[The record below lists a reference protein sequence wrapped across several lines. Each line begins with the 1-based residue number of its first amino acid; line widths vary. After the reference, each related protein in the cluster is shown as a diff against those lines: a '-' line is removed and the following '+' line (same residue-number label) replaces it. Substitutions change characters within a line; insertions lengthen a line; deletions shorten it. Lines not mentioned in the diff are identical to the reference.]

1 MNSQI
6 TLSVRGVLIALVA
19 LLALVSAYLLGGH
32 GGTASPASAAEPT
45 SSAAV
50 DHPGRIQMLGVGK
63 ATAVPDQLSFN
74 LSVSDKEVALDDA
87 LAGSS
92 STLKRVLAALT
103 RYGVR
108 SQDVQTT
115 GLQMFPVYEYHSYA
129 PPTLTGYKVT
139 QRALVKVRDLS
150 QGGKAIAAAVSAGGN
165 RVRATGIR
173 LGLSDPDAVV
183 ARARDA
189 AVEAAQA
196 KARQYAEATGET
208 LGRVVTVREMSTP
221 TRTPQAELFQ
231 LQRGTYDAAMLA
243 GALPIRAGKD
253 DLSVRVQ
260 VVWTLAPAAGE

>member
-6 TLSVRGVLIALVA
+6 TLSVRGLLISLVA

-32 GGTASPASAAEPT
+32 GGTASPANAAEPT

-50 DHPGRIQMLGVGK
+50 ARPGRIQMLGVGK

-92 STLKRVLAALT
+92 GTLKRVLSALT
-103 RYGVR
+103 PYGVR

-129 PPTLTGYKVT
+129 PPTLTGYRVT
-139 QRALVKVRDLS
+139 QRAVVKVRDLS
-150 QGGKAIAAAVSAGGN
+150 QGGKAIAAAVNAGGDS
-165 RVRATGIR
+165 VRATDLR

-183 ARARDA
+183 ARARQA

-208 LGRVVTVREMSTP
+208 LGQVVTVRELSTP
-221 TRTPQAELFQ
+221 TRSPQPRMFQ
-231 LQRGTYDAAMLA
+231 LQRGTLDAAA
-243 GALPIRAGKD
+243 VRGALPIRAGKD

-260 VVWTLAPAAGE
+260 VVWTLAPASGE

>member
-6 TLSVRGVLIALVA
+6 TLSVRGLLITLVA

-32 GGTASPASAAEPT
+32 GGGAPPASAAEPT
-45 SSAAV
+45 LAV
-50 DHPGRIQMLGVGK
+50 AGDHPGRIQMLGVGK
-63 ATAVPDQLSFN
+63 ATAVPDQLTFTV
-74 LSVSDKEVALDDA
+74 SVSDKEVALDDA

-92 STLKRVLAALT
+92 SILKRVLAALS

-115 GLQMFPVYEYHSYA
+115 GLRMYPVYEYHSYA

-139 QRALVKVRDLS
+139 QRAQVKVRDLGK
-150 QGGKAIAAAVSAGGN
+150 GGQAIAAAVHAGGN
-165 RVRATGIR
+165 AVRATGIR
-173 LGLSDPDAVV
+173 LGLSDPEAAI

-189 AVEAAQA
+189 AIEAAQA
-196 KARQYAEATGET
+196 KAQQYAAATGES
-208 LGRVVTVREMSTP
+208 LGRVVTVRELSSP
-221 TRTPQAELFQ
+221 SRTSQPQAYNLG
-231 LQRGTYDAAMLA
+231 RVAADSAMLK

-260 VVWTLAPAAGE
+260 VVWTLTAASGE